1 MADSSSIDIPLL
13 RVPFESL
20 KRTSRDRKYI
30 IDDLQAL
37 VTAIKDTAEKQCSEQ
52 DRAGA
57 VSQLITQLVS
67 IQDQLEG
74 MGKQESQDVD
84 RCTARLQH
92 LKQVGTPSRDNVLE
106 WSRKRLPRILADHL
120 LRTGYL
126 ETAALLSESAHL
138 QGLTD
143 EHIFMEAQ
151 PIVSSLFMRDC
162 GPALAWC
169 QANKAKLKKGKSKLE
184 FKLRTQ
190 EFIELVRSGEKLKA
204 IHHSRQHLA
213 GWADCHLE
221 DFQQV
226 MGALVFGEE
235 SPCYPYR
242 ELFNS
247 SQWNALADAFYK
259 ELYRLNNM
267 TQQSLLTLELQAG
280 LSALKSPAASSKHE
294 SKEDPLHHQG
304 FRSLAEGLPYAKHVH
319 SRLICA
325 ITKEIMNENNPPMVL
340 PTGTVY
346 SQNAIQLNT
355 SADSFVDPVTG
366 DIYPLSELKRAYIS

>member
-13 RVPFESL
+13 RVPYESL

-30 IDDLQAL
+30 IDDLQSL
-37 VTAIKDTAEKQCSEQ
+37 VTAVKEAAERQCTEQ
-52 DRAGA
+52 ERAEA
-57 VSQLITQLVS
+57 VAQLLTQLTG
-67 IQDQLEG
+67 IQRQLEG
-74 MGKQESQDVD
+74 MGQQESQDVQ
-84 RCTARLQH
+84 RCTVRLQH
-92 LKQVGTPSRDNVLE
+92 LQQVGVPSKDGVLD
-106 WSRKRLPRILADHL
+106 WSRQRLPRVLADHL
-120 LRTGYL
+120 LRSGYL
-126 ETAALLSESAHL
+126 ESAALLSQTAHL
-138 QGLTD
+138 QGLTE

-151 PIVSSLFMRDC
+151 PIVSSLHQRDC

-190 EFIELVRSGEKLKA
+190 EFIELVRNGEKIRA

-213 GWADCHLE
+213 GWAESHLE

-226 MGALVFGEE
+226 MGALVFGED

-242 ELFNS
+242 ELFQA
-247 SQWNALADAFYK
+247 SQWEGLAQAFYQ
-259 ELYRLNNM
+259 ELFRLNSM

-280 LSALKSPAASSKHE
+280 LSALKSPAASSRHE

-304 FRSLAEGLPYAKHVH
+304 FRTLAEGLPYAKHVH

-325 ITKEIMNENNPPMVL
+325 ISKETMNENNPPMVL
-340 PTGTVY
+340 PCGTVY
-346 SQNAIQLNT
+346 SQKAIQLHT
-355 SADSFVDPVTG
+355 SAESFLDPITG
-366 DIYPLSELKRAYIS
+366 DTTPLSELRRAYIS